1 MSGPPKL
8 SFGLNKAQP
17 PRQPVKR
24 ALPGKS
30 AFGGAGADDD
40 DDEPIQLPAHLD
52 TARAKNRPGVSTA
65 TLSKA
70 KKAQQQAEVELDK
83 SVYEYDEVYDN
94 MKAAEK
100 SVQEARKQESADRKP
115 KYINRLLETAELRK
129 QDRLRAE
136 DKMIARERERE
147 GDEFADKDQ
156 FVTPAYLAQQEELR
170 KIEEE
175 EKKREEAERA
185 KKGAGMTSFLKNYL
199 DSTEAVHAAAV
210 AATSTDAPRI
220 ALGPQRPTE
229 KEKTDAELAA
239 EVEAQTGRKIEIN
252 DEGEIID
259 RRQLMTG
266 GLNVVKPKTSSSA
279 GFAVPIAA
287 RTAARSARDGSSDP
301 SNKNSTESLLH
312 PGLSAA
318 ERARQSRERHSREVE
333 RQMLALEEK
342 RKREAE
348 EQLEQK
354 VQKVAKRNDDD
365 RVAQL
370 KKAAEERRKKR
381 LEEAAA
387 SKAAS

>member
-1 MSGPPKL
+1 MSGPTKL
-8 SFGLNKAQP
+8 SFGLNKAQL

-24 ALPGKS
+24 AVPGKS
-30 AFGGAGADDD
+30 AFGAGADDD
-40 DDEPIQLPAHLD
+40 DDEPLQLPAHLD
-52 TARAKNRPGVSTA
+52 TAKAKNRPGVSTA

-70 KKAQQQAEVELDK
+70 KRAQQQAEVELDK

-94 MKAAEK
+94 MKAAQQ
-100 SVQEARKQESADRKP
+100 SVQEARKQESTDRKP

-210 AATSTDAPRI
+210 AATSTDAPRV

-252 DEGEIID
+252 DEGEIVD
-259 RRQLMTG
+259 RRQLMAG
-266 GLNVVKPKTSSSA
+266 GLNLVKPKTTS
-279 GFAVPIAA
+279 GFAVPISA
-287 RTAARSARDGSSDP
+287 RTAPKSDRDRSDP
-301 SNKNSTESLLH
+301 NGGHSTESLLH

-342 RKREAE
+342 RKREADE
-348 EQLEQK
+348 ALEQK

-381 LEEAAA
+381 LEEAAKQA
-387 SKAAS
+387 TP